1 MKQGFT
7 LIELLIVIVLLGMA
21 IALVGP
27 LTIEQVE
34 NSRARNEQQ
43 KLVRWLQQQ
52 SFVAFSRQQ
61 HAEFL
66 FDGKAIYTAPAQPGE
81 AEIIVNFNYLFF
93 EPQAL
98 TINTNGYIQPHNLA
112 VSVKGRSEQITLF
125 GALAAKHEN

>member
-1 MKQGFT
+1 MKPGFT

-43 KLVRWLQQQ
+43 SLQRWLQQQ
-52 SFVAFSRQQ
+52 SFTAFSRQQ
-61 HAEFL
+61 PAEFWL
-66 FDGKAIYTAPAQPGE
+66 DGKAIFTATAPQ
-81 AEIIVNFNYLFF
+81 AEPELIVTFSYLFF

-98 TINTNGYIQPHNLA
+98 TINQNGYMQPDTLA
-112 VSVKGRSEQITLF
+112 VSVKGRVQQLDLF
-125 GALAAKHEN
+125 ALLAGKNEH